1 MSIGSRL
8 KQARKAERLT
18 QEQLA
23 AKAGLKQSTI
33 SDLENGKSASSTSI
47 ATLAHALGVSAL
59 WLETGKGD
67 AARPRLAAAP
77 PPTPKVARMVLAYEE
92 EEALLDLFRRT
103 DDAGRTEIMETA
115 IEQARAAA
123 LERRRNQLQSDS

>member
-23 AKAGLKQSTI
+23 AKTGLKQSTI

-47 ATLAHALGVSAL
+47 ATLAYALGVSAL
-59 WLETGKGD
+59 WLETGKGVE
-67 AARPRLAAAP
+67 AASSRLTAVAP
-77 PPTPKVARMVLAYEE
+77 PAPKVARMVLAYEE

-103 DDAGRTEIMETA
+103 DNAGRAEIMATA

-123 LERRRNQLQSDS
+123 VERSNKMQSDS